1 MKILKKRVNDTAIVY
16 LGEKLYTRTG
26 ITDEDWLKIVELIEH
41 IQQVSDKPVP
51 LAVGIKQLLE
61 LIDEN
66 YIKAKKRIEDMMSN
80 IFLSGMVEVN
90 DKERSRKGARL
101 VSELGDDF
109 EQDEN
114 GFVYYKGVN
123 QPLPKVMVDSLL
135 DAKLNPNSNFTLTSL
150 MNFWKYVLLNPDK
163 HIREGLF
170 KWLQSSKFSITED
183 GNIIAYRNVD
193 IKTHGSVNKKL
204 YEFVQESWSKIK
216 RWKKSPAKFRVA
228 KIDEEYSLVKD
239 DYYNENAIILGHVDI
254 LKTNFDKGFDKVVYE
269 PQHKGPYGQ
278 HIEFGT
284 PVTMPRDQCNNDP
297 KDLCS
302 RGLHQM
308 SVGYSLRLGNTT
320 ITSLINPYNV
330 VAIPEEGNFS
340 KFRCCEYYPIGLTE
354 IKDGKIVEFEPG
366 TYDIPYNGI
375 ESLEKMLETFSVV
388 ELQEKG
394 LLSTELEENTF
405 KAVFKKAKE
414 VINNR
419 VIKN

>member
-41 IQQVSDKPVP
+41 IQEVSDKPVP
-51 LAVGIKQLLE
+51 VAVGIKQLLE

-90 DKERSRKGARL
+90 DALRTRKGARL

-109 EQDEN
+109 EQDDK
-114 GFVYYKGVN
+114 GFVYYKGVK

-183 GNIIAYRNVD
+183 GNIIAYRNVNV
-193 IKTHGSVNKKL
+193 KTHGSVNKKL

-216 RWKKSPAKFRVA
+216 RWKKSPTKFRVA

-284 PVTMPRDQCNNDP
+284 PVTMPREECDNDP
-297 KDLCS
+297 ASSCS
-302 RGLHQM
+302 RGLHCK
-308 SVGYSLRLGNTT
+308 SAAYDLNLGSEIIVT
-320 ITSLINPYNV
+320 LVNPYNV
-330 VAIPEEGNFS
+330 VAIPDHDFT
-340 KFRCCEYYPIGLTE
+340 KFRCCEYLPVSKAELE
-354 IKDGKIVEFEPG
+354 DGKLVEFEPG

-394 LLSTELEENTF
+394 LLSTELEEDAF
-405 KAVFKKAKE
+405 KVVFKKAKE